1 MKDKKKMKTS
11 DIALIFVATTLA
23 LFTITMIIVFCAYQH
38 IPDTLVVAVFG
49 VLGTETGALAWI
61 RTSKLKHGHNDN
73 FVDINPTINDDEDD
87 EETHYYRAE

>member
-1 MKDKKKMKTS
+1 MNDKKKMKTS

-61 RTSKLKHGHNDN
+61 RTSKLKHGYDDD
-73 FVDINPTINDDEDD
+73 FTINNNDDDND
-87 EETHYYRAE
+87 EEPHYYRAE

>member
-1 MKDKKKMKTS
+1 MDSKKKMKTS

-61 RTSKLKHGHNDN
+61 RTSKLKHGYDN
-73 FVDINPTINDDEDD
+73 NINQIIEDTDEE

>member
-1 MKDKKKMKTS
+1 MNEKNKLKTS
-11 DIALIFVATTLA
+11 DVALIFVAATLA

-61 RTSKLKHGHNDN
+61 RTSKLKHGYNDDFTNTN
-73 FVDINPTINDDEDD
+73 FTINNNDE